1 MIRMR
6 FGIHSNDT
14 RDIGYKVARDLC
26 TIINARD
33 CVPVFEPEYK
43 DTSIANAPGVE
54 FASFDDCD
62 IIISIG
68 GDGTFLS
75 LIDTYRDLG
84 VPFVGINKG
93 SIGFLT
99 EMSEYTMM
107 DGIDRLITGNYTTLS
122 RMQLE
127 CELYD
132 RDGNLK
138 SRDICLND
146 CSVLRGSKPH
156 IVKLSLFIDGER
168 VENFYGDGLV
178 VATPTGST
186 AYTLAAGGP
195 LLMPSMNVMLVTPIC
210 SHTLQNT
217 SYVIG
222 PDSEVEIRLGNFESV
237 PIICPDGREFKDLVQ
252 YDVLKIRRSEQT
264 IKTVNLGVTG
274 FFQNVRRKI
283 VARGSFY
290 ENSKE

>member
-1 MIRMR
+1 MR

-14 RDIGYKVARDLC
+14 RDIGYKVAADLC
-26 TIINARD
+26 RLLLD
-33 CVPVFEPEYK
+33 RGSVPVFEPEYK
-43 DTSIANAPGVE
+43 DTTLSDIEGVE
-54 FASFDDCD
+54 FGLFDDCD
-62 IIISIG
+62 MILSIG

-84 VPFVGINKG
+84 LPFVAVNKG

-99 EMSEYTMM
+99 EMTEFTME
-107 DGIDRLITGNYTTLS
+107 DGIDRILDGRYTIVS

-132 RDGNLK
+132 KDGNLK
-138 SRDICLND
+138 SKDICLND

-195 LLMPSMNVMLVTPIC
+195 LLMPTMNVMLVTPIC

-222 PDSEVEIRLGNFESV
+222 PDSEVEIKLGDFESV
-237 PIICPDGREFKDLVQ
+237 PIICPDGREFNDLAQ
-252 YDVLKIRRSEQT
+252 YDSLKIKRSEQV
-264 IKTVNLGVTG
+264 IKTVNLGVAG